1 MTMTI
6 HATNIAV
13 FERQISQFHNYSG
26 SANVILHAGS
36 LYASTEPLSPGW
48 DLGPSA
54 RALGSELLRDN
65 VKTQPNAL

>member
-36 LYASTEPLSPGW
+36 LYASTEPLSPDW

-65 VKTQPNAL
+65 VKTQRTAL

>member
-6 HATNIAV
+6 NATNIAV
-13 FERQISQFHNYSG
+13 FERQISQFHNYSR
-26 SANVILHAGS
+26 SADVILHAGS

-65 VKTQPNAL
+65 VKTQRTAL